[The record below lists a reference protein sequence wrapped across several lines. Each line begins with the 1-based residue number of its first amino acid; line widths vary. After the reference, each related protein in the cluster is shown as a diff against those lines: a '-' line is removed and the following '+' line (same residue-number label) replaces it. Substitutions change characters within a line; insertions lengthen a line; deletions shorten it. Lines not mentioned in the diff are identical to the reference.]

1 MLETLDCVSKVEEHR
16 NSYYKTSRAFD
27 LSTHLR
33 THTHTPPRYTAPLP
47 HKQPQPHNPN
57 DRRHKSTNPTTV
69 ATAQFDNRVRL
80 SGTPVAVVNASI
92 RTTVAAVNISITCV
106 YLKRPSLLSMRLS
119 ETTVTAVN
127 ISITCVYL
135 KRLSLLSTLVSETT
149 VAAVNPSIVRL
160 SETTVAALNT
170 SI

>member
-1 MLETLDCVSKVEEHR
+1 MESGPKLETLDCVSKVEEHR
-16 NSYYKTSRAFD
+16 NSYYKTSSPFD

-47 HKQPQPHNPN
+47 HKQPQPHKPN
-57 DRRHKSTNPTTV
+57 GRRHKSTNPTTI
-69 ATAQFDNRVRL
+69 ATAQFDNRMRL

-92 RTTVAAVNISITCV
+92 RTTVA
-106 YLKRPSLLSMRLS
+106 
-119 ETTVTAVN
+119 AVN